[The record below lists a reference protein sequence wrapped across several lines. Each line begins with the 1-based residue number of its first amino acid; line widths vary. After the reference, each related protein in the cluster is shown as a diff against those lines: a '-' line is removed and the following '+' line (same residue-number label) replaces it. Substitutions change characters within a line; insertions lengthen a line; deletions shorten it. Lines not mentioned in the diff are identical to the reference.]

1 MSVGK
6 KIFISVITIVCMVC
20 LGLVGWYSWIWLK
33 APTKIASDTYIIG
46 NQTINKL
53 DVVTG
58 ETTEESRP
66 FFEVNIFNNA
76 FELKINELFDET
88 ETNFYSHGLQY
99 ISNSVNS
106 SNKLLF
112 IAEKSDENGFLDVSN
127 LVKMSNFGGETQ
139 QDFLLDTSAFLTKE
153 FKRVTYTNAIGKA
166 INLNGMQIYEYASG
180 ADTKFVNTQEIIY
193 EDTLFKLQIG
203 DEIYGM
209 QLKYDDVDVSTAEYI
224 GSIENY
230 VSTESVG
237 FTKIHNYR
245 NVRIYRAFDIHY
257 LAELIYNSV
266 SNVAAGTSEDI
277 VLRFGD
283 YFNYFTY
290 DGSAYTQ
297 KVSAEIRDKLIT
309 QINSNYVIRVNK
321 YDFNLDSSEKSLFN
335 NYKGAENTKEEDIVN
350 ETLDYNLS
358 KQIKNV
364 TINDFNFIETDK
376 SGSYILR
383 LSEDFKFKI
392 EKDKS
397 LILLNI
403 DLDLTDYGIELVGIE
418 KSSLSDF
425 KIYKATYKVNGVE
438 SEVQYV

>member
-1 MSVGK
+1 MGVGK
-6 KIFISVITIVCMVC
+6 KIFISITTIVCMVC
-20 LGLVGWYSWIWLK
+20 LSLVGWYAWILFK

-53 DVVTG
+53 DAVTG
-58 ETTEESRP
+58 ETTEDSRP
-66 FFEVNIFNNA
+66 FFEVNVFNNA

-88 ETNFYSHGLQY
+88 ETNFFTHGLQY
-99 ISNSVNS
+99 ISDG
-106 SNKLLF
+106 KLNFTELYRDIF
-112 IAEKSDENGFLDVSN
+112 NNLNISN
-127 LVKMSNFGGETQ
+127 LEYMSDIGTTTTE
-139 QDFLLDTSAFLTKE
+139 DYLLDKAWFEPSE
-153 FKRVTYTNAIGKA
+153 IKRVTYKNSIYKAIGFV
-166 INLNGMQIYEYASG
+166 NTEIYEYASG
-180 ADTKFVNTQEIIY
+180 ADTKFVNTQEKIN
-193 EDTLFKLQIG
+193 EETLFKLQIG
-203 DEIYGM
+203 DQIYGM
-209 QLKYDDVDVSTAEYI
+209 QLKYDDIDISSKKAIAEIEEYLGTE
-224 GSIENY
+224 GSGLLSKTHYYNKTY
-230 VSTESVG
+230 
-237 FTKIHNYR
+237 
-245 NVRIYRAFDIHY
+245 IYRAFDIHY

-335 NYKGAENTKEEDIVN
+335 NYKGAENIKEEDIVN
-350 ETLDYNLS
+350 EILDYNLS

-364 TINDFNFIETDK
+364 TINDFDFIETDN
-376 SGSYILR
+376 SGAYILR
-383 LSEDFKFKI
+383 LSEDFKSKI